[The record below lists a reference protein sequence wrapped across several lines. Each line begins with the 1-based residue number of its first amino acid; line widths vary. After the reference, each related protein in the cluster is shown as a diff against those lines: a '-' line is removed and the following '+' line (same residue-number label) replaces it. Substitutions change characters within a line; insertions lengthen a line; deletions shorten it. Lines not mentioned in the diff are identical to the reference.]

1 MCYDVYCITVVNLR
15 DTTVIIL
22 RKTDE
27 AVKNMIKKYT
37 MGTPINTEAFV
48 KKFDSTDISTFPFA
62 NKIESNK
69 FTFEFDLQEGDIVY
83 GLGEAPRGINKRGWV
98 YESFCSDDPF
108 HTETKS
114 SLYAAHNFLMLFGS
128 QTFGLF
134 IDFPARI
141 RWDIGYTSANK
152 TVITVDGTD
161 FDIYIIEG
169 SKPIEIVKEF
179 RSAIGKSYIPP
190 FWAFGFQ
197 QSRWSYPDKL
207 AVDNVID
214 SYDKANI
221 PLDCVYLDIDYMERY
236 KDFTVDEHK
245 FPDFAKYVSEKKAQG
260 IHLIPIID
268 AGVKKED
275 NYNVYEEGIQNSFFC
290 KNEDGTV
297 FEGGVWP
304 GIVGFPDFLR
314 KDVREWF
321 GSKYK
326 ILTDAGIDGF
336 WNDMNEPAIFYSVKG
351 LNAAIEKASSLKG
364 KNLDLSQFF
373 NLKDTFLGL
382 SNSPDDYS
390 SIYHTVDGKQV
401 CHDRV
406 HNIYGANMTK
416 AAGEYFEKEFG
427 KSKILMFSRA
437 SYVGAHRSSGIWFG
451 DNHSWWSHILL
462 NLKML
467 PSANMCGF
475 LYCGADLGGF
485 NENATRDLVLRF
497 LALGVFTPLMR
508 NHAALGTRDQEC
520 YNFENSDDFK
530 DIIEVRY
537 RLIPY
542 LYDTFCKASEN
553 DDMIFRPLSF
563 DYPNDK
569 IARECETQLML
580 GDECMICPVY
590 EQNVSGR
597 YVYLPEDMTFVKLSG
612 ENIVT
617 EKMTKG
623 THYIDVALNEVPLFI
638 KNGKQIPLCRP
649 AMRTSLLNRENL
661 EYIG

>member
-1 MCYDVYCITVVNLR
+1 MI
-15 DTTVIIL
+15 
-22 RKTDE
+22 RKFTF
-27 AVKNMIKKYT
+27 
-37 MGTPINTEAFV
+37 GTPICTEAV
-48 KKFDSTDISTFPFA
+48 AEKFEISDNSDFPFKSKEE
-62 NKIESNK
+62 NGK
-69 FTFEFDLQEGDIVY
+69 FIFEFDMTDSDIIY

-114 SLYAAHNFLMLFGS
+114 SLYAAHNFLMLSGSDNFGI
-128 QTFGLF
+128 F
-134 IDFPARI
+134 IDFPAKI
-141 RWDIGYTSANK
+141 RWDIGYTSKNK
-152 TVITVDGTD
+152 TVITIDGTD
-161 FDIYIIEG
+161 FDFYYIKG
-169 SKPIEIVKEF
+169 NKPIEIVKEF
-179 RSAIGKSYIPP
+179 RKAIGKSYIPP
-190 FWAFGFQ
+190 FWAFGYQ
-197 QSRWSYPDKL
+197 QSRWSYPNAKT
-207 AVDNVID
+207 VDSVID
-214 SYDKANI
+214 GYDKAGI
-221 PLDCVYLDIDYMERY
+221 PLDCVYLDIDYMDSY
-236 KDFTVDEHK
+236 KDFTVDNKK
-245 FPDFAKYVSEKKAQG
+245 FPDFADYVSKKREQG

-275 NYNVYEEGIQNSFFC
+275 GYSVYEEGRDNGYFC
-290 KNEDGTV
+290 KNEDGTD

-326 ILTDAGIDGF
+326 VLTDAGIDGF

-351 LNAAIEKASSLKG
+351 LDKAIEKASSLKG

-373 NLKDTFLGL
+373 NLKDTFLSL
-382 SNSPDDYS
+382 SNSAEDYS
-390 SIYHTVDGKQV
+390 SIYHTIGGKQV

-416 AAGEYFEKEFG
+416 AAGEYFAKEFG
-427 KSKILMFSRA
+427 EEKILMFSRA
-437 SYVGAHRSSGIWFG
+437 SYIGAHRSSGIWFG

-520 YNFENSDDFK
+520 YNFENSEDFK

-542 LYDTFCKASEN
+542 LYSTFRRASEEN
-553 DDMIFRPLSF
+553 DMIFKPLSF

-590 EQNVSGR
+590 EQNVGGR

-612 ENIVT
+612 TNVVT
-617 EKMTKG
+617 KKMSKG
-623 THYIDVALNEVPLFI
+623 THYIEVALNEVPLFI
-638 KNGKQIPLCRP
+638 KSGRKIPLCKP
-649 AMRTSLLNRENL
+649 AMRTSQLDTEDV

>member
-1 MCYDVYCITVVNLR
+1 
-15 DTTVIIL
+15 
-22 RKTDE
+22 
-27 AVKNMIKKYT
+27 MIKKFT
-37 MGTPINTEAFV
+37 FGTPICTEAV
-48 KKFDSTDISTFPFA
+48 VGKFETSDKNEFPF
-62 NKIESNK
+62 KSREEDGK
-69 FTFEFDLQEGDIVY
+69 FILEFDMTDSDIVY

-114 SLYAAHNFLMLFGS
+114 SLYAAHNFLMLSGS
-128 QTFGLF
+128 DNFGLF

-141 RWDIGYTSANK
+141 RWDIGYTSKNK
-152 TVITVDGTD
+152 TVITIDGTD
-161 FDIYIIEG
+161 FDFYYIKG
-169 SKPIEIVKEF
+169 NKPIEIVKEF
-179 RSAIGKSYIPP
+179 RNAIGKSYIPP
-190 FWAFGFQ
+190 FWAFGYQ
-197 QSRWSYPDKL
+197 QSRWSYPDSKT
-207 AVDNVID
+207 VDSVID
-214 SYDKANI
+214 GYDKAGI
-221 PLDCVYLDIDYMERY
+221 PLDCVYLDIDYMDSY
-236 KDFTVDEHK
+236 KDFTVDDKK
-245 FPDFAKYVSEKKAQG
+245 FPDFADYVSKKREQG

-275 NYNVYEEGIQNSFFC
+275 GYSVYEEGRDNGYFC
-290 KNEDGTV
+290 KNEDGTD

-326 ILTDAGIDGF
+326 VLTDAGIDGF

-351 LNAAIEKASSLKG
+351 LEKALDKAVSLKG
-364 KNLDLSQFF
+364 ENLDLTKFF

-382 SNSPDDYS
+382 SNSPEDYS
-390 SIYHTVDGKQV
+390 SIYHTIDGKQI

-416 AAGEYFEKEFG
+416 AAGEYFAKEFG
-427 KSKILMFSRA
+427 EEKILMFSRA
-437 SYVGAHRSSGIWFG
+437 SYIGSHRSSGIWFG

-520 YNFENSDDFK
+520 YNFENSEDFK

-542 LYDTFCKASEN
+542 LYSTFRKASEEN
-553 DDMIFRPLSF
+553 DMIFRPLSF
-563 DYPNDK
+563 DYPDDK

-590 EQNVSGR
+590 EQNVGGR

-612 ENIVT
+612 TKVVT

-623 THYIDVALNEVPLFI
+623 THYIEVALNEVPLFI
-638 KNGKQIPLCRP
+638 KNGKKIPLCKP
-649 AMRTSLLNRENL
+649 AMRTSQLDTENV

>member
-1 MCYDVYCITVVNLR
+1 
-15 DTTVIIL
+15 
-22 RKTDE
+22 
-27 AVKNMIKKYT
+27 MIKKFT
-37 MGTPINTEAFV
+37 FGTPICTEAV
-48 KKFDSTDISTFPFA
+48 VGKFETSDNKDFPF
-62 NKIESNK
+62 KSREEDGK
-69 FTFEFDLQEGDIVY
+69 FVLEFDMTDSDIVY

-108 HTETKS
+108 HTESKS
-114 SLYAAHNFLMLFGS
+114 SLYAAHNFLMLSGSENFGI
-128 QTFGLF
+128 F

-141 RWDIGYTSANK
+141 RWDIGYTSKNK
-152 TVITVDGTD
+152 TVITIDGTD
-161 FDIYIIEG
+161 FDFYYIKG
-169 SKPIEIVKEF
+169 DKPIEIVKEF

-190 FWAFGFQ
+190 FWAFGYQ
-197 QSRWSYPDKL
+197 QSRWSYPD
-207 AVDNVID
+207 ANTVDSVID
-214 SYDKANI
+214 GYDKAGI
-221 PLDCVYLDIDYMERY
+221 PLDCVYLDIDYMDSY
-236 KDFTVDEHK
+236 KDFTVDDKK
-245 FPDFAKYVSEKKAQG
+245 FPDFADYVSKKREQG

-275 NYNVYEEGIQNSFFC
+275 GYSVYEEGRDKGYFC
-290 KNEDGTV
+290 KNEDGTD

-326 ILTDAGIDGF
+326 VLTDAGIDGF

-351 LNAAIEKASSLKG
+351 LEKALDKAVSLKG
-364 KNLDLSQFF
+364 ENLDLSKFF

-382 SNSPDDYS
+382 SNSPEDYS
-390 SIYHTVDGKQV
+390 SIYHTIDGRQV

-416 AAGEYFEKEFG
+416 AAGEYFAKEFG
-427 KSKILMFSRA
+427 EEKILMFSRA
-437 SYVGAHRSSGIWFG
+437 SYIGAHRSSGIWFG

-520 YNFENSDDFK
+520 YNFENSEDFK

-542 LYDTFCKASEN
+542 LYSTFRKASEEN
-553 DDMIFRPLSF
+553 DMIFKPLSF
-563 DYPNDK
+563 DYPDDK
-569 IARECETQLML
+569 IARECETQLMF

-612 ENIVT
+612 TNVVT

-638 KNGKQIPLCRP
+638 KNGKKIPLCKP
-649 AMRTSLLNRENL
+649 AMRTSQLDTENV
-661 EYIG
+661 EYIEG

>member
-1 MCYDVYCITVVNLR
+1 
-15 DTTVIIL
+15 
-22 RKTDE
+22 
-27 AVKNMIKKYT
+27 MIKKFT
-37 MGTPINTEAFV
+37 FGTPICTEAVVEKFETSDNKDFPLKSREEDGKFV
-48 KKFDSTDISTFPFA
+48 L
-62 NKIESNK
+62 
-69 FTFEFDLQEGDIVY
+69 EFDMTDSDIVY
-83 GLGEAPRGINKRGWV
+83 GLGEAPRGINKRGWT

-114 SLYAAHNFLMLFGS
+114 SLYAAHNFLMLSGSDNFGI
-128 QTFGLF
+128 F
-134 IDFPARI
+134 IDYPARI
-141 RWDIGYTSANK
+141 RWDIGYTSKNK
-152 TVITVDGTD
+152 TVITIDGTD
-161 FDIYIIEG
+161 FDFYYIKG
-169 SKPIEIVKEF
+169 DKPIEIVKEF
-179 RSAIGKSYIPP
+179 RNAIGKSYIPP
-190 FWAFGFQ
+190 FWAFGYQ
-197 QSRWSYPDKL
+197 QSRWSYPDAKT
-207 AVDNVID
+207 VDSVID
-214 SYDKANI
+214 GYDKAGI
-221 PLDCVYLDIDYMERY
+221 PLDCVYLDIDYMDSY
-236 KDFTVDEHK
+236 KDFTVDDKK
-245 FPDFAKYVSEKKAQG
+245 FPDFAEYVSKKREQG

-275 NYNVYEEGIQNSFFC
+275 GYSVYEEGRDNGYFC
-290 KNEDGTV
+290 KNEDGTD

-326 ILTDAGIDGF
+326 VLTDAGIDGF

-351 LNAAIEKASSLKG
+351 LEKALDKAVSLKG
-364 KNLDLSQFF
+364 ENLDLSKFF

-390 SIYHTVDGKQV
+390 SIYHTVDGKPV

-416 AAGEYFEKEFG
+416 AAGEYFAKEFG
-427 KSKILMFSRA
+427 EEKILMFSRA
-437 SYVGAHRSSGIWFG
+437 SYIGAHRSSGIWFG

-467 PSANMCGF
+467 PLANMCGF

-520 YNFENSDDFK
+520 YNFENSEDFR

-542 LYDTFCKASEN
+542 LYSTFRKASEEN
-553 DDMIFRPLSF
+553 DMIFRPLSF
-563 DYPNDK
+563 DYPDDK

-590 EQNVSGR
+590 EQNVGGR
-597 YVYLPEDMTFVKLSG
+597 YVYLSEDMTFVKLSG
-612 ENIVT
+612 TKVVT

-638 KNGKQIPLCRP
+638 KNGKKIPLCKP
-649 AMRTSLLNRENL
+649 AMRTSQLDIENL
-661 EYIG
+661 EYIIG

>member
-1 MCYDVYCITVVNLR
+1 
-15 DTTVIIL
+15 
-22 RKTDE
+22 
-27 AVKNMIKKYT
+27 MIKKFT
-37 MGTPINTEAFV
+37 FGTPICTEAVVGKFETSD
-48 KKFDSTDISTFPFA
+48 KKDFPF
-62 NKIESNK
+62 KSREEDGK
-69 FTFEFDLQEGDIVY
+69 FILEFDMTDSDIVY

-114 SLYAAHNFLMLFGS
+114 SLYAAHNFLMLSGSDNFGI
-128 QTFGLF
+128 F

-141 RWDIGYTSANK
+141 RWDIGYTSKNK
-152 TVITVDGTD
+152 TVITIDGTD
-161 FDIYIIEG
+161 FDFYFIKCN
-169 SKPIEIVKEF
+169 KPIEIVKEF
-179 RSAIGKSYIPP
+179 RNAIGKSYIPP
-190 FWAFGFQ
+190 FWAFGYQ
-197 QSRWSYPDKL
+197 QSRWSYPDAKT
-207 AVDNVID
+207 VDSVID
-214 SYDKANI
+214 GYDKAGI
-221 PLDCVYLDIDYMERY
+221 PLDCVYLDIDYMDSY
-236 KDFTVDEHK
+236 KDFTVDDKK
-245 FPDFAKYVSEKKAQG
+245 FPDFADYVSKKREQG

-268 AGVKKED
+268 AGVKKEEG
-275 NYNVYEEGIQNSFFC
+275 YSVYEEGRDNGYFC
-290 KNEDGTV
+290 KNEDGTD

-326 ILTDAGIDGF
+326 VLTDAGIDGF

-351 LNAAIEKASSLKG
+351 LEKALDKAVSLKG
-364 KNLDLSQFF
+364 ENLDLTKFF

-382 SNSPDDYS
+382 SNSPEDYS
-390 SIYHTVDGKQV
+390 SIYHTVDGKQI

-416 AAGEYFEKEFG
+416 AAGEYFAKEFG
-427 KSKILMFSRA
+427 EEKILMFSRA
-437 SYVGAHRSSGIWFG
+437 SYIGAHRSSGIWFG

-520 YNFENSDDFK
+520 YNFENSEDFK

-542 LYDTFCKASEN
+542 LYSTFRKASEEN
-553 DDMIFRPLSF
+553 EMIFRPLSF
-563 DYPNDK
+563 DYPDDK

-612 ENIVT
+612 TKVVT

-623 THYIDVALNEVPLFI
+623 THYIEVALNEVPLFI
-638 KNGKQIPLCRP
+638 KNGKKIPLCKP
-649 AMRTSLLNRENL
+649 AMRTSQLDTENV

>member
-1 MCYDVYCITVVNLR
+1 MI
-15 DTTVIIL
+15 
-22 RKTDE
+22 RKF
-27 AVKNMIKKYT
+27 T
-37 MGTPINTEAFV
+37 MGAPIETQAVVKEFV
-48 KKFDSTDISTFPFA
+48 SDEIGSFPFDYKVE
-62 NKIESNK
+62 NGK
-69 FTFEFDLQEGDIVY
+69 FIFGFDMQKDDIVY

-114 SLYAAHNFLMLFGS
+114 SLYAAHNFLMLSGSKLFGI
-128 QTFGLF
+128 F
-134 IDFPARI
+134 IDFPAKI
-141 RWDIGYTSANK
+141 RWDIGFTTDSR
-152 TVITVDGTD
+152 TEISIDGTD
-161 FDIYIIEG
+161 FDIYIIEN
-169 SKPIEIVKEF
+169 SSPREIVREF

-190 FWAFGFQ
+190 FWAFGYQ
-197 QSRWSYPDKL
+197 QSRWSYPDKK
-207 AVDNVID
+207 AVDGIID
-214 SYDKANI
+214 GYDKAQI
-221 PLDCVYLDIDYMERY
+221 PLDCVYLDIDYMESY
-236 KDFTVDEHK
+236 KDFTVDENK
-245 FPDFAKYVSEKKAQG
+245 FPDFANYVAEKKKQG

-268 AGVKKED
+268 AGVKKEEG
-275 NYNVYEEGIQNSFFC
+275 YSVYEEGRDKGYFC
-290 KNEDGTV
+290 KTEDGSD

-321 GSKYK
+321 GSKYRV
-326 ILTDAGIDGF
+326 LTDAGIDGF
-336 WNDMNEPAIFYSVKG
+336 WNDMNEPAIFYSTKQ
-351 LNAAIEKASSLKG
+351 LNKAIEKASSLKG
-364 KNLDLSQFF
+364 KNLDLSQYFE
-373 NLKDTFLGL
+373 LKDTFTGL
-382 SNSPDDYS
+382 SNNPLDYS
-390 SIYHTVDGKQV
+390 SIYHTLDGKQV

-416 AAGEYFEKEFG
+416 AAGEFFEKEFG

-437 SYVGAHRSSGIWFG
+437 SYIGAHRSSGIWFG

-520 YNFENSDDFK
+520 FRFERFEDFR
-530 DIIEVRY
+530 DIIQVRY

-563 DYPNDK
+563 DYPDDRL
-569 IARECETQLML
+569 ACECETQLML
-580 GDECMICPVY
+580 GEECMICPIY
-590 EQNVSGR
+590 EQNVGGR

-612 ENIVT
+612 TTVKT
-617 EKMTKG
+617 EPMTKG
-623 THYIDVALNEVPLFI
+623 INYIEVALNEVPLFI
-638 KNGKQIPLCRP
+638 KKDKKIPLCDP
-649 AMRTSLLNRENL
+649 AMRTSQLDTSNL

>member
-1 MCYDVYCITVVNLR
+1 
-15 DTTVIIL
+15 
-22 RKTDE
+22 
-27 AVKNMIKKYT
+27 MIKKFT
-37 MGTPINTEAFV
+37 FGTPICTEAVVGKFETSD
-48 KKFDSTDISTFPFA
+48 KKDFPF
-62 NKIESNK
+62 KSREEDGK
-69 FTFEFDLQEGDIVY
+69 FILEFDMTDSDIVY

-114 SLYAAHNFLMLFGS
+114 SLYAAHNFLMLSGSDNFGI
-128 QTFGLF
+128 F

-141 RWDIGYTSANK
+141 RWDIGYTSKNK
-152 TVITVDGTD
+152 TVITIDGTD
-161 FDIYIIEG
+161 FDFYFIKCN
-169 SKPIEIVKEF
+169 KPIEIVKEF
-179 RSAIGKSYIPP
+179 RNAIGKSYIPP
-190 FWAFGFQ
+190 FWAFGYQ
-197 QSRWSYPDKL
+197 QSRWSYPDAKT
-207 AVDNVID
+207 VDSVID
-214 SYDKANI
+214 GYDKAEI
-221 PLDCVYLDIDYMERY
+221 PLDCVYLDIDYMDSY
-236 KDFTVDEHK
+236 KDFTVDDKK
-245 FPDFAKYVSEKKAQG
+245 FPDFAEYVSKKREQG

-275 NYNVYEEGIQNSFFC
+275 GYSVYEEGRDNGYFC
-290 KNEDGTV
+290 KNEDGTD

-326 ILTDAGIDGF
+326 VLTDAGIDGF

-351 LNAAIEKASSLKG
+351 LEKALDKAVSLKG
-364 KNLDLSQFF
+364 ENLDLTKFF

-382 SNSPDDYS
+382 SNSPEDYS
-390 SIYHTVDGKQV
+390 SIYHTVDGKQI

-416 AAGEYFEKEFG
+416 AAGEYFAKEFG
-427 KSKILMFSRA
+427 EEKILMFSRA
-437 SYVGAHRSSGIWFG
+437 SYIGAHRSSGIWFG

-520 YNFENSDDFK
+520 YNFENSEDFK

-542 LYDTFCKASEN
+542 LYSTFRKASEEN
-553 DDMIFRPLSF
+553 EMIFRPLSF
-563 DYPNDK
+563 DYPDDK

-612 ENIVT
+612 TKVVT

-623 THYIDVALNEVPLFI
+623 THYIEVALNEVPLFI
-638 KNGKQIPLCRP
+638 KNGKKIPLCKP
-649 AMRTSLLNRENL
+649 AMRTSQLDTENV

>member
-1 MCYDVYCITVVNLR
+1 MI
-15 DTTVIIL
+15 
-22 RKTDE
+22 RKFTF
-27 AVKNMIKKYT
+27 
-37 MGTPINTEAFV
+37 GTPICTEAV
-48 KKFDSTDISTFPFA
+48 AEKFEISDNSDFPFKSKEE
-62 NKIESNK
+62 NGK
-69 FTFEFDLQEGDIVY
+69 FIFEFDMTDSDIIY

-114 SLYAAHNFLMLFGS
+114 SLYAAHNFLMLSGSDNFGI
-128 QTFGLF
+128 F
-134 IDFPARI
+134 IDFPAKI
-141 RWDIGYTSANK
+141 RWDIGYTSKNK
-152 TVITVDGTD
+152 TVITIDGTD
-161 FDIYIIEG
+161 FDFYYIKG
-169 SKPIEIVKEF
+169 SNPIEIVKEF
-179 RSAIGKSYIPP
+179 RKAIGKSYIPP
-190 FWAFGFQ
+190 FWAFGYQ
-197 QSRWSYPDKL
+197 QSRWSYPDAKT
-207 AVDNVID
+207 VDSVID
-214 SYDKANI
+214 GYDKAGI
-221 PLDCVYLDIDYMERY
+221 PLDCVYLDIDYMDSY
-236 KDFTVDEHK
+236 KDFTVDNKK
-245 FPDFAKYVSEKKAQG
+245 FPDFADYVSKKREQG

-275 NYNVYEEGIQNSFFC
+275 GYSVYEEGRDNGYFC
-290 KNEDGTV
+290 KNEDGTD

-326 ILTDAGIDGF
+326 MLTDAGIDGF

-351 LNAAIEKASSLKG
+351 LDKAIEKASSLKG

-373 NLKDTFLGL
+373 NLKDTFLSL
-382 SNSPDDYS
+382 SNSAEDYS
-390 SIYHTVDGKQV
+390 SIYHTIGGKQV

-416 AAGEYFEKEFG
+416 AAGEYFAKEFG
-427 KSKILMFSRA
+427 EEKILMFSRA
-437 SYVGAHRSSGIWFG
+437 SYIGAHRSSGIWFG

-520 YNFENSDDFK
+520 YNFENSEDFK

-542 LYDTFCKASEN
+542 LYSTFRRASEEN
-553 DDMIFRPLSF
+553 DMIFKPLSF

-590 EQNVSGR
+590 EQNVGGR

-612 ENIVT
+612 TNVVT
-617 EKMTKG
+617 KKMSKG
-623 THYIDVALNEVPLFI
+623 THYIEVALNEVPLFI
-638 KNGKQIPLCRP
+638 KNGRKIPLCKP
-649 AMRTSLLNRENL
+649 AMRTSQLDTEDV

>member
-1 MCYDVYCITVVNLR
+1 
-15 DTTVIIL
+15 
-22 RKTDE
+22 
-27 AVKNMIKKYT
+27 MIKKFT
-37 MGTPINTEAFV
+37 SGTPICTEAV
-48 KKFDSTDISTFPFA
+48 VEQLPSLDINDFPFESR
-62 NKIESNK
+62 IENGK
-69 FTFEFDLQEGDIVY
+69 FIFEFDMSESDIVY
-83 GLGEAPRGINKRGWV
+83 GLGQAPRGINKRGWV

-114 SLYAAHNFLMLFGS
+114 SLYAAHNFLMLSGS
-128 QTFGLF
+128 KTVGLF

-141 RWDIGYTSANK
+141 RWDIGYTKTDK
-152 TVITVDGTD
+152 TVISIDGLD
-161 FDIYIIEG
+161 FDIYIIEN

-179 RSAIGKSYIPP
+179 RKAIGKSYIPP
-190 FWAFGFQ
+190 FWAFGYQ
-197 QSRWSYPDKL
+197 QCRWSYPDSKT
-207 AVDNVID
+207 VDRVID
-214 SYDKANI
+214 GYDNANI

-236 KDFTVDEHK
+236 KDFTVDSEK
-245 FPDFAKYVSEKKAQG
+245 FPDFASYVKAKREQG

-275 NYNVYEEGIQNSFFC
+275 GYSVYEEGRDNNYFC
-290 KNEDGTV
+290 KTEDGED

-304 GIVGFPDFLR
+304 GICGFPDFLN

-326 ILTDAGIDGF
+326 VLTDMGIDGF
-336 WNDMNEPAIFYSVKG
+336 WNDMNEPAIFYSTKG
-351 LNAAIEKASSLKG
+351 LEKALDKAVSLKG
-364 KNLDLSQFF
+364 ENLDLSKFF

-382 SNSPDDYS
+382 SNSAEDYS
-390 SIYHTVDGKQV
+390 SIYHNIDGKMV
-401 CHDRV
+401 CHDKV

-416 AAGEYFEKEFG
+416 AAGEYFAKEFG
-427 KSKILMFSRA
+427 DGKILMFSRA

-520 YNFENSDDFK
+520 YSFENSDDFK

-542 LYDTFCKASEN
+542 LYNTFCKASEEN
-553 DDMIFRPLSF
+553 DLIFRPLSF
-563 DYPNDK
+563 DYPDDK
-569 IARECETQLML
+569 IARECETQLMF

-590 EQNVSGR
+590 EQNVGGR

-612 ENIVT
+612 TNVT
-617 EKMTKG
+617 CEKMKKG
-623 THYIDVALNEVPLFI
+623 THYVEIALNEVPLFI
-638 KNGKQIPLCRP
+638 KEGKKIPLCKP
-649 AMRTSLLNRENL
+649 AMRTSLLDTENL